1 MSNNVYTAPLS
12 ARDVTIVSDHSTH
25 EAIMPLMDVSNAR
38 LVSLVR
44 CLATSR
50 VDIEGRANLG

>member
-1 MSNNVYTAPLS
+1 MSNNVFTAPLS
-12 ARDVTIVSDHSTH
+12 ARDVIIVSDHSTH

-50 VDIEGRANLG
+50 VDIEGRAR